1 MSILNHP
8 HKVFNNR
15 QGAEHTCRL
24 MESNEY
30 NIKEDPK
37 GSGRCI
43 IEILDE
49 EDGTVLGYL

>member
-8 HKVFNNR
+8 HTVFNNR
-15 QGAEHTCRL
+15 QAAEHTCRL